1 MQGQNA
7 AMTLVRRVARPML
20 ASMFIAE
27 GVGALRN
34 PAPRA
39 ALAADVATPLAQRI
53 PYLPEDPE
61 ALVKLNAA
69 VMVGAGSMLALGR
82 FPRIS
87 ALLLGLSTI
96 QTTITAHRFWER
108 EDSKTQAEERTH
120 FFKNVSLLGA
130 LLLAAVDTEG
140 KPGVAW
146 RVKHATQHTA
156 ATSRRARRTA
166 AREAKL
172 ARASARAKLSV

>member
-1 MQGQNA
+1 
-7 AMTLVRRVARPML
+7 ML
-20 ASMFIAE
+20 ASMFIAD
-27 GVGALRN
+27 GVTTLRN

-39 ALAADVATPLAQRI
+39 AAAADVARPLAQRL
-53 PYLPEDPE
+53 PYLPDDPE
-61 ALVKLNAA
+61 ALVKLNAGI
-69 VMVGAGSMLALGR
+69 MVGAGSMLALGR

-96 QTTITAHRFWER
+96 QTTMSTHRYWD
-108 EDSKTQAEERTH
+108 EDDEKKRAEERSH

-172 ARASARAKLSV
+172 ARQSARAKLPV